1 MEYEVKTEQ
10 FEGPLDLLLHLIKK
24 DNIDIFEISISK
36 ITEQYLNYIN
46 LMKEK
51 NLDIKSEY
59 LVLAAELIELK
70 SKLLLPNKSEEIEE
84 EIEEEKGNLI
94 NRILEYEKYKE
105 ISKNFKQLESIRKTV
120 HTRISKEIFKYKN
133 DQINNL
139 DFDLNDLM
147 LAFKNFLR
155 NKELE
160 KPLKTKIEKK
170 EYSIEKRCLEIK
182 VRLKKQKCINFDEL
196 FEIKTKDFVVV
207 TFLAMLSLVKKKEIA
222 IEQENNFNKIIIK
235 RREILWKQ
243 L

>member
-1 MEYEVKTEQ
+1 
-10 FEGPLDLLLHLIKK
+10 
-24 DNIDIFEISISK
+24 
-36 ITEQYLNYIN
+36 
-46 LMKEK
+46 
-51 NLDIKSEY
+51 
-59 LVLAAELIELK
+59 
-70 SKLLLPNKSEEIEE
+70 
-84 EIEEEKGNLI
+84 
-94 NRILEYEKYKE
+94 
-105 ISKNFKQLESIRKTV
+105 
-120 HTRISKEIFKYKN
+120 
-133 DQINNL
+133 
-139 DFDLNDLM
+139 M

-235 RREILWKQ
+235 RREIL
-243 L
+243 

>member
-133 DQINNL
+133 DKINNL

-160 KPLKTKIEKK
+160 KPLKTKIKKK

-235 RREILWKQ
+235 RREIL
-243 L
+243 